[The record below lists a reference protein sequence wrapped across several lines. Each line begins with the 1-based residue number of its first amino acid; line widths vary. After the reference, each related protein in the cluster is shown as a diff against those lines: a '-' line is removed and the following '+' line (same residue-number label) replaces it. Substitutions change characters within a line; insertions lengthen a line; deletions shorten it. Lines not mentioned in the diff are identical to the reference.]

1 MSILF
6 HVYRQSSAD
15 GSRDTPIKLHLW
27 TRNELITIGMLLPLA
42 TTYLRAPPDDRIYGA
57 DASLVAAGGVVA
69 KVGPRVI
76 KELWRRI
83 SVKVRHLGL
92 LDPVTAELRVAGFDA
107 DAEEEDEELPFV
119 PEGEITTGETCAV
132 IRSAIDD
139 DFDKRA
145 LIAAGQPSAGLGTCC
160 FAVLEVCGG
169 CGGITKWC
177 NRMGLV
183 TGPVIELK
191 QGADIRKIL
200 RRINQKAFLAALQK
214 E

>member
-1 MSILF
+1 M
-6 HVYRQSSAD
+6 
-15 GSRDTPIKLHLW
+15 T
-27 TRNELITIGMLLPLA
+27 TGMLMPVA
-42 TTYLRAPPDDRIYGA
+42 TTYLRTTPDDRIYGA

-92 LDPVTAELRVAGFDA
+92 LDPVTAQLRIAGFDA
-107 DAEEEDEELPFV
+107 DAEDEDEELPFV

-139 DFDKRA
+139 DFDNWA

-160 FAVLEVCGG
+160 FA
-169 CGGITKWC
+169 
-177 NRMGLV
+177 
-183 TGPVIELK
+183 
-191 QGADIRKIL
+191 GA
-200 RRINQKAFLAALQK
+200 
-214 E
+214 